1 MKERNE
7 KRLKSFAAGLAVG
20 GILAGGGVYATTVSA
35 GNVSYSNSSSGL
47 NANNVQNAINA
58 LSSNA
63 KTKASKNDKLYQA
76 KYFHECHL
84 YKVTPSMWG
93 SCGSV
98 EVVTSGYTS
107 GDYVNFLY
115 NLGDTKTSL
124 NGTNMSN
131 KISNCCSYKCGGT
144 TNTCYTICKNGYTDA
159 YLAT

>member
-58 LSSNA
+58 LSSKA
-63 KTKASKNDKLYQA
+63 KTKASKNDKLSQA

-144 TNTCYTICKNGYTDA
+144 TNTCYTICRNGYTDA

>member
-1 MKERNE
+1 
-7 KRLKSFAAGLAVG
+7 
-20 GILAGGGVYATTVSA
+20 
-35 GNVSYSNSSSGL
+35 
-47 NANNVQNAINA
+47 
-58 LSSNA
+58 
-63 KTKASKNDKLYQA
+63 
-76 KYFHECHL
+76 
-84 YKVTPSMWG
+84 MWG

-131 KISNCCSYKCGGT
+131 KISNCCNYKCGGT
-144 TNTCYTICKNGYTDA
+144 TNTCYKICRDGYTNS